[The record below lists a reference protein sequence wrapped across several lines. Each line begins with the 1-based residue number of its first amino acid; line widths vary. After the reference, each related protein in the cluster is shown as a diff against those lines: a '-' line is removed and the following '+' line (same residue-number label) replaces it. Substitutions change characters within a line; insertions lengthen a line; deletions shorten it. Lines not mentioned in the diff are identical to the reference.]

1 MKQTIPQQTAFSLIE
16 LMITL
21 IVASILVA
29 SLVSLSKSFSSSSA
43 MFTDELAQRR
53 NLLNFSSQLVH
64 DISQAGFVPLDSSLP
79 AVSEPSL
86 SVIFD
91 GAPPPPGGL
100 AVVRSIA
107 IRYDISSLHREFV
120 SYEIRPLDCPEGATC
135 PGASFMKAVFVRRQ
149 IQVGAGAPIDI
160 HPDAVYQLALASV
173 ESLRCGEIRQA
184 GALRGL
190 DCEVRRYAEFNPSGR
205 VQVEQIKAASDQL

>member
-1 MKQTIPQQTAFSLIE
+1 MRQTIPQPTGFSLIE

-43 MFTDELAQRR
+43 MFSDELAQRR
-53 NLLNFSSQLVH
+53 NFLNFSSQFVH
-64 DISQAGFVPLDSSLP
+64 DINQAGFVPLDSGLP
-79 AVSEPSL
+79 AVSSPSL

-91 GAPPPPGGL
+91 GASPPPGSL
-100 AVVRSIA
+100 ALVRSIS
-107 IRYDISSLHREFV
+107 IRYDLSGSHREFV
-120 SYEIRPLDCPEGATC
+120 TYEMRPLDCPAGATC
-135 PGASFMKAVFVRRQ
+135 PGSSFMKAVFVRRQ

-160 HPDAVYQLALASV
+160 HPDAVYQLALGSV

-184 GALRGL
+184 GILRGL
-190 DCEVRRYAEFNPSGR
+190 DCEIRKYAEFDPSGR
-205 VQVEQIKAASDQL
+205 VQVEQIKAVSDQL